1 MNDTQLQQALTAATN
16 ASAPLAELVK
26 FANSVGFD
34 CPDARAA
41 AKVAGEVLF
50 GKGTNEQLIVQSM
63 GSAYEAVLFTAMHK
77 AGRINPPD
85 QAYANR
91 IGDVYNQVVRLIQGL
106 KQEQG
111 RVQGNGTSIFTTNSN
126 SQAQSSGGLFTQPQ
140 SGQSQGSLFGA
151 KPADNTQSGSLFGAP
166 EKAPFASEMQSSS
179 LFGEPE
185 KTEPNT
191 TPQTGTA
198 NIGDRNRTGN
208 PTMESL
214 IAHETEAKLRS
225 TCVTARQVSE
235 SIAIYKDATFDEDMI
250 REFNAHTQEIVIV
263 PSSRT
268 PIHIAVVNNLRT
280 FEIGEEGKTDKALEA
295 LTEDL
300 AKYTNEVTRLA
311 EADFSE
317 RMVSGLLKA
326 AIGLH
331 NTFDVYA
338 TAARG
343 ENDLETLTVTDSTRA
358 STAVTAELYRALSV
372 AIDFASEDRGLVNAD
387 GTGHVHFELDF
398 SNFKEEAEQLEEF
411 YLSYEG
417 KQASMFELIFSQFA
431 RALNW
436 IRVEMEGFNAVVG
449 RREVRVELPYPLLD
463 NVDVTAHHKLLER
476 EVMGENLDLLSDI
489 SDFVEKRLPPARMQ
503 VIDGLYRLGYVD
515 RAYTTCRPKITSV

>member
-1 MNDTQLQQALTAATN
+1 MNDQQLQTALAAATN

-26 FANSVGFD
+26 FANGIGFD
-34 CPDARAA
+34 CPDARQA
-41 AKVAGEVLF
+41 AKMAGEVLM
-50 GKGTNEQLIVQSM
+50 GKGSNEQVIVQSM
-63 GSAYEAVLFTAMHK
+63 GAAYEAVLFTAMHK

-91 IGDVYNQVVRLIQGL
+91 IADVYNQIVRLIQGL

-111 RVQGNGTSIFTTNSN
+111 RVQGHGTSIFTTGNSN
-126 SQAQSSGGLFTQPQ
+126 QSSSSLFTQPQ

-151 KPADNTQSGSLFGAP
+151 KPADSNTSSSLFGTP
-166 EKAPFASEMQSSS
+166 EKAPFASEMQSGS

-185 KTEPNT
+185 SPQPSTNT
-191 TPQTGTA
+191 QSQSA
-198 NIGDRNRTGN
+198 SSGDRNRTGN

-235 SIAIYKDATFDEDMI
+235 SIAIYKDATFDEDMV

-263 PSSRT
+263 PTSRT

-295 LTEDL
+295 LMGDI
-300 AKYTNEVTRLA
+300 AIFNNETARLA
-311 EADFSE
+311 DADFSE
-317 RMVSGLLKA
+317 RMVSGLLTT
-326 AIGLH
+326 AIGIH
-331 NTFDVYA
+331 TAFEAYA
-338 TAARG
+338 EAARG

-358 STAVTAELYRALSV
+358 STAITAELYRALSV
-372 AIDFASEDRGLVNAD
+372 ALDFASEDRGLMNAD

-398 SNFKEEAEQLEEF
+398 SNFKEESEQLEEF

-436 IRVEMEGFNAVVG
+436 IRIEMEGFKAIVG

-463 NVDVTAHHKLLER
+463 NVDVTPHHKLLER

-489 SDFVEKRLPPARMQ
+489 SDFVEKRLPSARMQ
-503 VIDGLYRLGYVD
+503 VIDGLYRVGYVD
-515 RAYTTCRPKITSV
+515 RAYSTCRPKITSV

>member
-1 MNDTQLQQALTAATN
+1 MNDNQVQQALSAATN

-26 FANSVGFD
+26 FANSINFD
-34 CPDARAA
+34 CPDARGA
-41 AKVAGEVLF
+41 AKVAGEVLLS
-50 GKGTNEQLIVQSM
+50 KGSNEQVIVQSM

-111 RVQGNGTSIFTTNSN
+111 RVQGNGTSIFTTNS
-126 SQAQSSGGLFTQPQ
+126 SSQSSGGLFTQP
-140 SGQSQGSLFGA
+140 STGQSQGSLFGA
-151 KPADNTQSGSLFGAP
+151 KPAESGTQGSLFGAP
-166 EKAPFASEMQSSS
+166 DKAPFASEMQSGSM
-179 LFGEPE
+179 FGEPE
-185 KTEPNT
+185 KSEPT
-191 TPQTGTA
+191 STPQTGTA
-198 NIGDRNRTGN
+198 KSGDRNRTGN

-214 IAHETEAKLRS
+214 IAHETEVKLRS

-235 SIAIYKDATFDEDMI
+235 SIAIYKDAAFDEDMI
-250 REFNAHTQEIVIV
+250 KEFNAHTQEIVIV

-280 FEIGEEGKTDKALEA
+280 FEIGEDGKTDKALES
-295 LTEDL
+295 LNEDL
-300 AKYTNEVTRLA
+300 IKYTNEVGRLV

-317 RMVSGLLKA
+317 RMVSGLLTA

-331 NTFDVYA
+331 STFDAYA

-372 AIDFASEDRGLVNAD
+372 ALDFASEDRGLVNAD

-436 IRVEMEGFNAVVG
+436 IRVEMEGLKAVVG

-463 NVDVTAHHKLLER
+463 NVDVTPHHKLLER

-515 RAYTTCRPKITSV
+515 RAYSTCRPKITSV